1 MMDLK
6 ELLNAN
12 IEYGLIGEKLSHS
25 YSQLIH
31 DRLGDYR
38 YELYSIA
45 PDDLDAFM
53 KARRFKGL
61 NVTIPYKKAVI
72 PYCDELSRAAERIG
86 SVNTLVI
93 RKDGSLY
100 GHNTDY
106 DGFIYAVRSAKIDFN
121 NKKVLILGSGGTSMT
136 TRAAASDLGA
146 SEVIVVSR
154 NGEVNYEIVYDQ
166 KNAGIIV
173 NTTPVGMYP
182 NNGEASLDLS
192 RFPSLSGVVDVVYNP
207 LRTALLLQSEKLGI
221 PCTCGLPMLVAQAKA
236 ASELFFS
243 KTIDDSETLRILSAL
258 LGKVTNIVLIG
269 MPGSGKTSI
278 GCAVAECLD
287 RRFVDTDDL
296 IVERTGLSIPDIFE
310 RMGETEFRRI
320 ENEVISEIGKEKG
333 LVIATGGG
341 AILSEPNRD
350 ALKQNGR
357 VYHITRTLQKLA
369 TDNRPLSKSIKALEA
384 IKAEREPIYNAF
396 CDIAVPNESDISSAA
411 GLIMEDYNES
421 FGD

>member
-1 MMDLK
+1 MNVLK
-6 ELLNAN
+6 TD

-45 PDDLDAFM
+45 PDRLDAFM
-53 KARRFKGL
+53 RARRFKGL

-72 PYCDELSRAAERIG
+72 PYCDELSTAAKRIG

-93 RKDGSLY
+93 RNDGSLY

-106 DGFIYAVRSAKIDFN
+106 DGFIYAVKSAKIDFGG
-121 NKKVLILGSGGTSMT
+121 KKVLILGSGGTSMT
-136 TRAAASDLGA
+136 ACAAAADLGA

-154 NGEVNYEIVYDQ
+154 SGDVNYENVYEQTD
-166 KNAGIIV
+166 AGIVV

-182 NNGEASLDLS
+182 NNGESSLDLS
-192 RFPSLSGVVDVVYNP
+192 RFPALSGVVDVIYNP
-207 LRTALLLQSEKLGI
+207 NRTTLLLQAEKLGI

-243 KTIDDSETLRILSAL
+243 KKTDDSETSRICKAL
-258 LGKVTNIVLIG
+258 LGKVTNIVLTG

-278 GCAVAECLD
+278 GCAVAELLD
-287 RRFVDTDDL
+287 RKFVDTDDL

-310 RMGETEFRRI
+310 RMGEAHFRRI
-320 ENEVISEIGKEKG
+320 ENEVIREIGKEKG

-341 AILSEPNRD
+341 AILFDANRD
-350 ALKQNGR
+350 SLRQNGR
-357 VYHITRTLQKLA
+357 VYHITRTLQNLA
-369 TDNRPLSKSIKALEA
+369 TDNRPLSKSIEALKA
-384 IKAEREPIYNAF
+384 IYAEREPIYNAF
-396 CDIAVPNESDISSAA
+396 SDVKVPNESDISSAA
-411 GLIMEDYNES
+411 GLIMEDYNEN
-421 FGD
+421 FGY

>member
-1 MMDLK
+1 MNV
-6 ELLNAN
+6 LNTD

-31 DRLGDYR
+31 DRLGDYS

-45 PDDLDAFM
+45 PEELDAFM

-72 PYCDELSRAAERIG
+72 PYCDELSSAARRIG
-86 SVNTLVI
+86 SVNTLVV

-106 DGFIYAVRSAKIDFN
+106 DGFIYAVKSAKIEFDG
-121 NKKVLILGSGGTSMT
+121 KKVLILGSGGTSMT
-136 TRAAASDLGA
+136 ACAAAADLGA
-146 SEVIVVSR
+146 SEVVVVSR
-154 NGEVNYEIVYDQ
+154 SGDVNYENVYEQ
-166 KNAGIIV
+166 KDAGIVV

-192 RFPSLSGVVDVVYNP
+192 RLPSLSGVVDVIYNP
-207 LRTALLLQSEKLGI
+207 HRTALLLQAEKLNI

-243 KTIDDSETLRILSAL
+243 KAIDDSETLRFCKAL

-278 GCAVAECLD
+278 GCAVAEYLG
-287 RRFVDTDDL
+287 RRFVDTDEL
-296 IVERTGLSIPDIFE
+296 IVERTGLSIPDIFV
-310 RMGETEFRRI
+310 RMGEAHFRRI

-341 AILSEPNRD
+341 AILSEANRD
-350 ALKQNGR
+350 ALRQNGR

-369 TDNRPLSKSIKALEA
+369 TDNRPLSKSIEALKA
-384 IKAEREPIYNAF
+384 IYAEREPIYNAF
-396 CDIAVPNESDISSAA
+396 CDIRVANESDISSAA
-411 GLIMEDYNES
+411 SLIMEDYNEN
-421 FGD
+421 FGN

>member
-1 MMDLK
+1 MNLK
-6 ELLNAN
+6 DIKKAD

-72 PYCDELSRAAERIG
+72 PYCDELSRAALRIG

-93 RKDGSLY
+93 RDDGSLY

-106 DGFIYAVRSAKIDFN
+106 DGFIYAVRSAKIDFSG
-121 NKKVLILGSGGTSMT
+121 KKVLILGSGGTSMT
-136 TRAAASDLGA
+136 AQAAVSDLGA
-146 SEVIVVSR
+146 LEVVVVSR
-154 NGEVNYEIVYDQ
+154 NGEVNYESIYEQRDAEIV
-166 KNAGIIV
+166 V

-182 NNGEASLDLS
+182 NNSESPLDLS
-192 RFPSLSGVVDVVYNP
+192 RFSHLSGVVDVIYNP
-207 LRTALLLQSEKLGI
+207 LHTALLLQAEKLGI

-243 KTIDDSETLRILSAL
+243 KSIDDSETRRISKAL
-258 LGKVTNIVLIG
+258 LGKVTNIVLVG

-278 GCAVAECLD
+278 GRAVAEYLG

-296 IVERTGLSIPDIFE
+296 IVERAGLSIPDIFE
-310 RMGETEFRRI
+310 RMGEPEFRRM
-320 ENEVISEIGKEKG
+320 ENEVIIEIGKEKG

-341 AILSEPNRD
+341 AILSETNRD
-350 ALKQNGR
+350 ALRQNGR

-369 TDNRPLSKSIKALEA
+369 TDNRPLSKSIEALQA
-384 IKAEREPIYNAF
+384 IYAEREPIYDAF
-396 CDIAVPNESDISSAA
+396 RDITVPNESDIGSAA
-411 GLIMEDYNES
+411 GLIMEDYREN
-421 FGD
+421 FGN